1 MMYNRMKLNLREN
14 MILSNRTNNTLYAD
28 DIDMHIPYEN
38 GKQFEISPDTLKKSK
53 SIRALIVGLLLH
65 VEKYDPDEQVESAVI
80 FLRNKKIKE
89 LKAQS
94 SSVPEKP
101 EPEKISIPTKTSP
114 TVSDH
119 IEVKMH
125 GLFYDDSGYA
135 KVNRNLALKLHNAG
149 IQIKISP
156 KSSRNQLSESDL
168 KNLVKLEKTQI
179 SREHIQIDSVVP
191 SFSEISS
198 AKYKILYT
206 TVESYT
212 VPKQF
217 VDCCELYDEIWITS
231 PWSADIL
238 KQYVKKPI
246 YVVPAGVDETLYKE
260 EGESFVLPNTKK
272 FVFLSVFAWGY
283 RKGYDVLLR
292 AFFDE
297 FSESDDVSLLIVSK
311 YQGNASRYHKNKI
324 KEDIEQIMREFPNKD
339 LPHVVRY
346 GQLTAEQDMPKLY
359 RAADC
364 FISTTRGEGSALP
377 PVEASMCG
385 LPLIMTN
392 ASGQQMYL
400 REDTAFLIEPDELV
414 EIQRGQMHIHF
425 WDGQKFP
432 ALTSKKVH
440 EQTKKLMRYVYSH
453 YDEAKKKN
461 RKMKELI
468 LNNFTWNHTCDAA
481 VNRLQEITRLRNK
494 K

>member
-1 MMYNRMKLNLREN
+1 MYNRANLNLREN

-28 DIDMHIPYEN
+28 DIDLHIPYED

-53 SIRALIVGLLLH
+53 SLRALIVGQLLH
-65 VEKYDPDEQVESAVI
+65 VEKYDADEQVESAII
-80 FLRNKKIKE
+80 FLRNKRIKE
-89 LKAQS
+89 LSNKPNIA
-94 SSVPEKP
+94 P
-101 EPEKISIPTKTSP
+101 EPIKEKTLPIPETVQR
-114 TVSDH
+114 VSDA

-135 KVNRNLALKLHNAG
+135 KVNRNLALKLHQAG
-149 IQIKISP
+149 VAIKISP
-156 KSSRNQLSESDL
+156 KSSRNQLGENDL
-168 KNLVKLEKTQI
+168 KNLIPLEKTQI
-179 SREHIQIDSVVP
+179 SRNYIQIDSVVP
-191 SFSEISS
+191 TLSEISS

-217 VDCCELYDEIWITS
+217 IECCELYNEIWLTS

-238 KQYVKKPI
+238 RQYVKKPI
-246 YVVPAGVDETLYKE
+246 YVVPAGVDEKLYKE
-260 EGESFVLPNTKK
+260 DGESFVLPNTKK

-364 FISTTRGEGSALP
+364 FISTSRGEGSALP

-400 REDTAFLIEPDELV
+400 RDETAFLIEPDELV
-414 EIQRGQMHIHF
+414 EMQKGQMHIHF

-440 EQTKKLMRYVYSH
+440 EQTKKLMRYVYQN
-453 YDEAKKKN
+453 YNEAKKKN

-468 LNNFTWNHTCDAA
+468 LNNFTWNHTCNAA
-481 VNRLQEITRLRNK
+481 VNRLTEISKKLRNK
-494 K
+494 E